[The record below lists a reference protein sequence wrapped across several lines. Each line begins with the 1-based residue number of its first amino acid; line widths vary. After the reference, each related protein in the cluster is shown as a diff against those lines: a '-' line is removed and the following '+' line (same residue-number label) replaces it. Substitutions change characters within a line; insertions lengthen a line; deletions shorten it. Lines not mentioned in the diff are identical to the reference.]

1 MLHVPHS
8 SYYYQPHTDPEKQRI
23 DQNVK
28 DEIVDIYME
37 KPFFGIRRITAEL
50 QQKGYKVNHKRVRRL
65 RKATGL
71 RTVYPRPRFST
82 SEPHPDHEVYPYL
95 LKDLKIDHSNQ
106 VWATDITYTK
116 VSGCK
121 AFVIAIIDLY
131 SRKTLAYNV
140 VNTMDTY
147 SCVETLLLAMTRYG
161 IPEISIRIRAAS
173 SPARSSRMNSR
184 RMASE
189 SAWMAGA
196 DAGTMPGWNG
206 SGGR

>member
-1 MLHVPHS
+1 MLTLQLDCSMMFACLRDTNNSQSVIEYFDVLERKLGLDTFRKMFPLIL
-8 SYYYQPHTDPEKQRI
+8 TDNGPEFK
-23 DQNVK
+23 
-28 DEIVDIYME
+28 
-37 KPFFGIRRITAEL
+37 
-50 QQKGYKVNHKRVRRL
+50 
-65 RKATGL
+65 
-71 RTVYPRPRFST
+71 
-82 SEPHPDHEVYPYL
+82 
-95 LKDLKIDHSNQ
+95 